1 MLLTFEIMSQVK
13 GISFCREMRKF
24 EGSHLCIYKL
34 QWQIQGR
41 ARPPPP
47 PYFYTK
53 LRPEGTKKKYFCDCS
68 NLPTYRGVA
77 SNLAYRGS

>member
-47 PYFYTK
+47 YFYTK
-53 LRPEGTKKKYFCDCS
+53 LRPEGTKKNIFVTAQ
-68 NLPTYRGVA
+68 TYPLTGV
-77 SNLAYRGS
+77 

>member
-41 ARPPPP
+41 ARPPPL
-47 PYFYTK
+47 FLHQTEA
-53 LRPEGTKKKYFCDCS
+53 RRDEKKYFCDCS

-77 SNLAYRGS
+77 SNLVYRGS